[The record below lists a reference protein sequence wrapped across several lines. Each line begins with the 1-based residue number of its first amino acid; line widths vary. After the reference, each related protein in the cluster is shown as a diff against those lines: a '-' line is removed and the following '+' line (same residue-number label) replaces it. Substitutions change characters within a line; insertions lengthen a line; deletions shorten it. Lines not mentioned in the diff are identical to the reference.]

1 MKNKKEIEDAI
12 EDTKN
17 AMEDL
22 NDRGNLTEEFHTELT
37 TKIKTL
43 RWIID

>member
-1 MKNKKEIEDAI
+1 MKNRKEIEEAI
-12 EDTKN
+12 EDTGR

-22 NDRGNLTEEFHTELT
+22 NDMGNLTEEFHTELT

-43 RWIID
+43 KWVID